1 MKKKIIIVIVVVLV
15 VLTAV
20 LLIPD
25 SKSTKLPLSLANITV
40 PGGSVSGDFIPMEST
55 VYYGYKAETFKLI
68 VPENR
73 NVTGSRLIAI
83 PVIKI
88 LALNSPKEPVL
99 HLEGGPGISN
109 MRFKEFGKIIENHDI
124 ILVGYRG
131 VDGSVILRCNN
142 VINSVKEAVKSDLLS
157 NESLQSFQK
166 AAERDY
172 NYLISTGIDLNGY
185 TMVEVIDDMETA
197 RKALGYGKINLLSES
212 YGTRLAQIYSLRYG
226 DSIKR
231 SMMIGVNPPGHFLF
245 SPGETDRIISY
256 YGELYTGR
264 EDLSIVTKKVMN
276 NIPEKWLWFQIDK
289 GSVQSGLFMSLFH
302 TEGTM
307 NSALAFEAILQA
319 DRGDYSGLAF
329 MSLLGKLV
337 FPTASNW
344 GDLFSKAASADGNLV
359 TDINKQFGNEN
370 SLLGAPISRL
380 HWSAAAGWPVN
391 LIQEK
396 YRTLNYINVE
406 TLLVSGN
413 LDVSTPAKF
422 AHVELLPYLARGKEV
437 ILSDFG
443 HTGDFYSKQ
452 PEAAVQ
458 FIASYFDNG
467 AIRDNLFEYQPF
479 SFNTS
484 TTFGTIMKIIA
495 ALFVVLP
502 IILSVLLLVLINK
515 IRKKKTKKDPT
526 TKSKLL

>member
-1 MKKKIIIVIVVVLV
+1 MKKKIIIIIIVILV
-15 VLTAV
+15 ILTAV
-20 LLIPD
+20 LIIPD
-25 SKSTKLPLSLANITV
+25 SKNTKLPLSLVNISV
-40 PGGSVSGDFIPMEST
+40 PGESVSGDIIPMGPT
-55 VYYGYKAETFKLI
+55 VYYGYRAETYKLI

-88 LALNSPKEPVL
+88 LAQNSPKEPVL

-142 VINSVKEAVKSDLLS
+142 VMNSLKEAVKSDLLGK
-157 NESLQSFQK
+157 ESLLSFQE
-166 AAERDY
+166 AAKIDY
-172 NYLISTGIDLNGY
+172 DYLTSTGIDLNGY

-197 RKALGYGKINLLSES
+197 RKALGYGKINLLGES

-245 SPGETDRIISY
+245 SPDETDRIISY
-256 YGELYTGR
+256 YGELYTGG
-264 EDLSIVTKKVMN
+264 EDLSIVTKRVMN
-276 NIPEKWLWFQIDK
+276 NIPEKWLWFPINK
-289 GSVQSGLFMSLFH
+289 GSVQSGLFMALFH
-302 TEGTM
+302 TEGTI

-319 DRGDYSGLAF
+319 DKGDYSGLAF
-329 MSLLGKLV
+329 MSLLGKLI

-359 TDINKQFGNEN
+359 TDINNQFGNEN
-370 SLLGAPISRL
+370 SILGAPISRL

-391 LIQEK
+391 LIEEK
-396 YRTLNYINVE
+396 YRIPNYIDVE

-422 AHVELLPYLARGKEV
+422 AHNELLPYLTGGKEV

-467 AIRDNLFEYQPF
+467 EVRDDLFEYQPF
-479 SFNTS
+479 SFKTG
-484 TTFGTIMKIIA
+484 TTFGTIMKVIT

-515 IRKKKTKKDPT
+515 IRGKKTRKDLT
-526 TKSKLL
+526 TKSEVL